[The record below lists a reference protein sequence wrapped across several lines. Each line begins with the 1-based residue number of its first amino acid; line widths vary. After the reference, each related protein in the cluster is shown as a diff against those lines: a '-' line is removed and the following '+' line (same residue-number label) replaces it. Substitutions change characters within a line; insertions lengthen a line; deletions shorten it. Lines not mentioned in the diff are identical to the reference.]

1 MNSRVFENDVKIYG
15 IQTVPAPQRHAVI
28 VWEWCKDIW
37 YSNSKCEKNAVYMF
51 ENGVKIYGIQTST
64 FTTASNIAFENDVKI
79 YGIQTLFAREAHK
92 VMFENDVKIYGI
104 QTHLPLQ
111 LPAQSLRMM

>member
-1 MNSRVFENDVKIYG
+1 MFEND
-15 IQTVPAPQRHAVI
+15 
-28 VWEWCKDIW
+28 
-37 YSNSKCEKNAVYMF
+37 
-51 ENGVKIYGIQTST
+51 VKIYGIQTST

>member
-1 MNSRVFENDVKIYG
+1 M
-15 IQTVPAPQRHAVI
+15 
-28 VWEWCKDIW
+28 
-37 YSNSKCEKNAVYMF
+37 
-51 ENGVKIYGIQTST
+51 
-64 FTTASNIAFENDVKI
+64 FENDVKI

>member
-1 MNSRVFENDVKIYG
+1 MLKVTARFGEFENDVKIYG
-15 IQTVPAPQRHAVI
+15 IQTPSAR
-28 VWEWCKDIW
+28 
-37 YSNSKCEKNAVYMF
+37 
-51 ENGVKIYGIQTST
+51 
-64 FTTASNIAFENDVKI
+64 TASNIAFENDVKI